1 METLNFMDPKQR
13 RRQYVTLM
21 IGYALVGC
29 AIILMTTILVFVAY
43 GFGFQNGQVIQNGLV
58 FVSSTP
64 QSAQIY
70 INNKLYKDQTN
81 TRVVLPS
88 GVYNFALKRTGYRTW
103 QRSISVTGGL
113 VESFVYPFL
122 FPTSLTATTRQTYA
136 TTPSLVT
143 QSLDRRWLLVARPR
157 SFSSFDMY
165 DLNNPSQAPV
175 IVNLPDGLLTDATSS
190 QSLQTVAWA
199 GDNTHL
205 LLEHQ
210 YDGKTEYI
218 LVNRTN
224 PDQSINLTR
233 NLSLSTTASDVRL
246 NDEKYN
252 QYVILDTTAHTL
264 TRATLGTAQT
274 TPYASSVSSVLAYTT
289 YGTNTLLYVTPD
301 TTDKAKVD
309 VDLYDGTNTYLIRR
323 AAANTTYLLNL
334 STYSGAL
341 YVAVSAASE
350 NEAYV
355 YEDPASQ
362 IANPHVGVAI
372 PAEVF
377 SIIDPN
383 YLQTS
388 TNGQYIAFEHGTQFA
403 VYDAD
408 NQESFSYTVP
418 GALDTPQTHATW
430 MDAARLMYVS
440 KGQLVVFDY
449 DGQNRQTLVST
460 DAAYIPSFDPN
471 YKNMYTFMPSAAN
484 KANELLMA
492 TPLRTSADR

>member
-13 RRQYVTLM
+13 RRQYLTLM

-64 QSAQIY
+64 HPAQVY
-70 INNKLYKDQTN
+70 VNGKAYKSQTN
-81 TRVVLPS
+81 TRMVLPS
-88 GVYNFALKRTGYRTW
+88 GVYNFALKRAGYRTW
-103 QRSISVTGGL
+103 QRSISVTGGQ

-122 FPTSLTATTRQTYA
+122 FPASLTATTRQTYA
-136 TTPSLVT
+136 TAPALVT
-143 QSLDRRWLLVARPR
+143 QSLDRRWLFVGRPHAV
-157 SFSSFDMY
+157 SSFDMY
-165 DLNNPSQAPV
+165 DLNNPSQAPT
-175 IVNLPDGLLTDATSS
+175 IVNLPDGILTAATSS
-190 QSLQTVAWA
+190 QSLQAVAWA

-205 LLEHQ
+205 LLTHK

-218 LVNRTN
+218 LVDRTA

-233 NLSLSTTASDVRL
+233 DLSLSPASSDVRL
-246 NDEKYN
+246 SDEKYN
-252 QYVILDTTAHTL
+252 QYLVLDTAAHTL
-264 TRATLGTAQT
+264 SRAVLGTAQV
-274 TPYASSVSSVLAYTT
+274 TPYLSNVLAFTT
-289 YGTNTLLYVTPD
+289 YGNNTTLYVTPD
-301 TTDKAKVD
+301 AADKAKVD
-309 VDLYDGTNTYLIRR
+309 VDLYDNNTTYLIRR

-334 STYSGAL
+334 SSYSGAL

-362 IANPHVGVAI
+362 IANQHIGVAI

-377 SIIDPN
+377 SITTPD

-388 TNGQYIAFEHGTQFA
+388 TNGQYIVFEHGTQFA

-408 NQESFSYTVP
+408 SQESFSYRVS
-418 GALDTPQTHATW
+418 GAPDTPQAHAMW

-449 DGQNRQTLVST
+449 DGQNRQTLISA
-460 DAAYIPSFDPN
+460 DAAYIPSFDSN

-492 TPLRTSADR
+492 TSLRTPADR